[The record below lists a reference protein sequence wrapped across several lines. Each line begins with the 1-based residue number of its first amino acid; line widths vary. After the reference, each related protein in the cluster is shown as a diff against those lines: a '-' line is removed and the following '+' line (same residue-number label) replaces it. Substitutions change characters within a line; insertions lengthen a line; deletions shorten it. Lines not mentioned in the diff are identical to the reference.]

1 MGYKTEARSIP
12 LAAVVGIC
20 GRERN
25 RDAGR
30 RAKSHGD
37 EHKKDKQILHHLVP
51 ALHHSAIKAPRE
63 VRSPAGADRRAQRAN
78 LGAPSDNQTGR
89 EPDCSERFA
98 KSVNRAPHGCEKS
111 RDVRGT
117 SR

>member
-37 EHKKDKQILHHLVP
+37 EHKKDKQILHHLV
-51 ALHHSAIKAPRE
+51 LHHSAIKAPRE
-63 VRSPAGADRRAQRAN
+63 VRSPAGEI
-78 LGAPSDNQTGR
+78 GALN
-89 EPDCSERFA
+89 
-98 KSVNRAPHGCEKS
+98 
-111 RDVRGT
+111 VRI
-117 SR
+117 